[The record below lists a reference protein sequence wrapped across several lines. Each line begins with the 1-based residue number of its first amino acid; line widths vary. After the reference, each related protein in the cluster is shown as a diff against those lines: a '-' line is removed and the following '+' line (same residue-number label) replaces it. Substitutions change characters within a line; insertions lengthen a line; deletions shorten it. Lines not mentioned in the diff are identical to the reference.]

1 MLISYFDEAQN
12 RLIKATVIEL
22 HRTRL
27 LVENDHD
34 HRRRSIPFDAVNIDG
49 VETDIGAVAPEQRA

>member
-27 LVENDHD
+27 LVENEHD
-34 HRRRSIPFDAVNIDG
+34 HQRRSIPFGAVNIDG